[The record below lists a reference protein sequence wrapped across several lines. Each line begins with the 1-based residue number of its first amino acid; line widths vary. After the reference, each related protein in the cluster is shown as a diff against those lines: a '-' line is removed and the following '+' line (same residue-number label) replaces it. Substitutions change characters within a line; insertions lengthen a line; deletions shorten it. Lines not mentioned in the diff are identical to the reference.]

1 MHWLS
6 GLCKIIDLDG
16 ISGPIT
22 QIFVLI
28 NQIVLPLTYQAAGL
42 GELVTYKN
50 AFFLQS
56 YFIYHDFYKPGGPG
70 FLVIGAEIAASGG
83 SCY

>member
-1 MHWLS
+1 MCRPS

-16 ISGPIT
+16 LLGPIT

-28 NQIVLPLTYQAAGL
+28 NQIVLPFTYQAAGL

-50 AFFLQS
+50 AFFLQN
-56 YFIYHDFYKPGGPG
+56 YFIYHDFYKPGGPAV
-70 FLVIGAEIAASGG
+70 LVIGGEITASGG